1 MVEPNLFNRVT
12 GLTVKD
18 FELLVSLNVF
28 NESLMN
34 DAVYKFKRYEDS
46 SLGYIGIDMHA
57 EDERVGLFS
66 TSITKE
72 EYLAMSGLTEKS
84 MTTPARQITDI
95 PISNSRASVTN
106 TVPIGYAPSSSY
118 LEKINSNQST
128 KKNIP
133 KVDLNRVKKGI
144 RVRHK
149 AFGDG
154 VVLNI
159 KNDFVKVKFDK
170 DNIEKNLH

>member
-95 PISNSRASVTN
+95 PIENSSQKLN
-106 TVPIGYAPSSSY
+106 QFPIQEH
-118 LEKINSNQST
+118 L
-128 KKNIP
+128 
-133 KVDLNRVKKGI
+133 
-144 RVRHK
+144 
-149 AFGDG
+149 
-154 VVLNI
+154 
-159 KNDFVKVKFDK
+159 
-170 DNIEKNLH
+170 